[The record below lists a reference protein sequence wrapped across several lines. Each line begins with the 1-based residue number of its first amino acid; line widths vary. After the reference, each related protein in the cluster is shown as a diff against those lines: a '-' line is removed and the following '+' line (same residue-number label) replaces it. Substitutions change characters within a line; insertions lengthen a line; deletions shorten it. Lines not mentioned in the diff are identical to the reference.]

1 MTDDAHTLWFQDPDA
16 WVAHC
21 TEVYHLANHVALPV
35 IAATVEGEAGD
46 RVSCLVNTDGHPRD
60 VEERL
65 REVARKLHDLA
76 SFLEDAA
83 ETGFAEGDFRPAVRG
98 PDAVQ

>member
-1 MTDDAHTLWFQDPDA
+1 MPLHAASGARAGRGWASRWHHLPTL
-16 WVAHC
+16 
-21 TEVYHLANHVALPV
+21 TR
-35 IAATVEGEAGD
+35 TSTEAGE

-60 VEERL
+60 VERRM
-65 REVARKLHDLA
+65 REVARRLRDLA
-76 SFLEDAA
+76 AFLEDAA